1 LIGLITKEERAMGA
15 YIIRRILQMILV
27 MLLVTVMVFL
37 MVRLL
42 PGDPIRMFLSSEAQ
56 EEISLEQVAQLRH
69 EYGLDKPMFIQY
81 VDWLGQIATGDLGQ
95 SIITRQK
102 IMNDVKRRI
111 PITFELGII
120 AFLLSICI
128 GIPIG
133 VIAAIRRGTWLDNV
147 LTGFGNLGICVPSF
161 WLGILLIYVI
171 GYKLDLLPIFG
182 FTSPFKDFSMNIRQI
197 IMPVICLGVAPIA
210 TGIRLTRSSML
221 EVLRQDYV
229 RTAWSKGLRER
240 AVIVKHALKNGLL
253 PVVTVKGMTLAGIV
267 GGSVLIETVFSIP
280 GMGRFAVE
288 GLFAHDYPIVQ
299 ATLLIGG
306 TVTLG
311 ANLLVDLSY
320 GWLDPRIRYR

>member
-1 LIGLITKEERAMGA
+1 MGT
-15 YIIRRILQMILV
+15 YIIRRILQMILI
-27 MLLVTVMVFL
+27 MLLITVIVFL

-42 PGDPIRMFLSSEAQ
+42 PGDPIRMFLSSQDLETITQ
-56 EEISLEQVAQLRH
+56 EQIDQLRH
-69 EYGLDKPMFIQY
+69 EYGLDRSWIIQY
-81 VDWLGQIATGDLGQ
+81 VDWLGQIARGDLGR
-95 SIITRQK
+95 SIITRQR
-102 IMNDVKRRI
+102 IIDDVTRRI
-111 PITFELGII
+111 PISFELGII
-120 AFLLSICI
+120 AFLLSIFV
-128 GIPIG
+128 GIPVG
-133 VIAAIRRGTWLDNV
+133 VLAAIRRGTWLDNV
-147 LTGFGNLGICVPSF
+147 LTAVGNLGICVPSF
-161 WLGILLIYVI
+161 WLGILLIFVI

-182 FTSPFKDFSMNIRQI
+182 FTSPGKDLSMNIRQI
-197 IMPVICLGVAPIA
+197 IMPIICLGLAPIA

-221 EVLRQDYV
+221 EVLRQDYI

-240 AVIVKHALKNGLL
+240 LVIARHALKNGLL

-306 TVTLG
+306 TITLG

>member
-1 LIGLITKEERAMGA
+1 MGT
-15 YIIRRILQMILV
+15 YIIRRILQMILI
-27 MLLVTVMVFL
+27 MLLVTIMVFL

-42 PGDPIRMFLSSEAQ
+42 PGDPIRMFLSQ
-56 EEISLEQVAQLRH
+56 QDLDVVTPEQVAFLRH
-69 EYGLDKPMFIQY
+69 QYGLDRPMLVQY
-81 VDWLGQIATGDLGQ
+81 VDWLGQVARGDLGQ
-95 SIITRQK
+95 SIITRRN
-102 IMNDVKRRI
+102 IIDDVKRRL
-111 PITFELGII
+111 PVTFELGII
-120 AFLLSICI
+120 AFLLSIFV
-128 GIPIG
+128 GIPVG
-133 VIAAIRRGTWLDNV
+133 VIAAIKRGTWVDNTLSGV
-147 LTGFGNLGICVPSF
+147 GNLGICVPSF
-161 WLGILLIYVI
+161 WLGILLIFVL

-182 FTSPFKDFSMNIRQI
+182 FTSPFTNLSMNLRQI
-197 IMPVICLGVAPIA
+197 IMPVICLGVAPVA

-221 EVLRQDYV
+221 EVLRQDYI

-240 AVIVKHALKNGLL
+240 MVIIRHALKNGLL

-280 GMGRFAVE
+280 GMGRLAVE

-306 TVTLG
+306 TITLA